1 MGVLIPDSDGE
12 ILKEIVAMEVG
23 YQLVEICLPI
33 FNETIPA
40 LMGEMEFDA
49 GEHFHSSMS
58 GNRAVD
64 LCKA

>member
-12 ILKEIVAMEVG
+12 ILKEMEVG

-49 GEHFHSSMS
+49 GEYFHSSVS
-58 GNRAVD
+58 GNRSVD
-64 LCKA
+64 LYKA